1 MSFSYFQEH
10 KCIARGLFPIKEH
23 TLFGIARALHA
34 HQWPSDQETQNVLPF
49 GHWDVHMTQVGPM
62 TVLFGTYPLKMWAF
76 NQCDVKVGVLM
87 ASHLLCEVTLV
98 KR

>member
-1 MSFSYFQEH
+1 
-10 KCIARGLFPIKEH
+10 
-23 TLFGIARALHA
+23 
-34 HQWPSDQETQNVLPF
+34 
-49 GHWDVHMTQVGPM
+49 MTQVGPM